1 MKVTASIRDYIGNVS
16 DDVFADTGK
25 INWVFTSMLRPPLIK
40 ITEHL
45 EEVFT
50 EDFKMSW
57 LGDKLSIFTI
67 KSDIDV
73 LFLLLLQSLFD
84 NIDMLLVLQHSD
96 WHPDYPN

>member
-25 INWVFTSMLRPPLIK
+25 INWVFKSMLIK

-45 EEVFT
+45 GKVFT